1 MLACLVVLVAGAS
14 AAAACGEG
22 SPAAPTFKST
32 AAIEPSMVDAA
43 ISSVSARGDATAD
56 VGADANADAD
66 PDAALFS
73 NCKPNPTS
81 GAFPADIAAIL
92 SARCQPCHQNPTM
105 NGAPFPLLTYQDVN
119 GTFGPIPIYQE
130 MYVLIQPD
138 GSPHMPFR
146 DAPQLTADQLQTLS
160 TWLLACA
167 PPAP

>member
-1 MLACLVVLVAGAS
+1 MRRLACLGVLVAGAS

-43 ISSVSARGDATAD
+43 ISGVSAGRDATPD
-56 VGADANADAD
+56 VGADVD

-73 NCKPNPTS
+73 NCKPNPAN
-81 GAFPADIAAIL
+81 GAFPDNIAIIL
-92 SARCQPCHQNPTM
+92 GARCQPCHQNPTM

-119 GTFGPIPIYQE
+119 GMFGPIPIYQE

-146 DAPQLTADQLQTLS
+146 NAPQLTADQLQTLS
-160 TWLLACA
+160 SWLLACA

>member
-1 MLACLVVLVAGAS
+1 MFSCFLMLVVG
-14 AAAACGEG
+14 AAAVGACGEG
-22 SPAAPTFKST
+22 SPAAPIFKST
-32 AAIEPSMVDAA
+32 AVIEPSLIDAA
-43 ISSVSARGDATAD
+43 SSGAPGGADATAD
-56 VGADANADAD
+56 VGADAD

-73 NCKPNPTS
+73 NCKPNPDS

-119 GTFGPIPIYQE
+119 GMFGPIPIYQE

-160 TWLLACA
+160 AWLLACA
-167 PPAP
+167 PPSP